1 MTKNSNGYYPYGTV
15 SRVYTSS
22 STTDSSEK
30 RYRFG
35 GKEIAGSALT
45 ELGGTGAATA
55 APYLDF
61 SARLYSPRAATWLS
75 VDPRAEK
82 YYGYS
87 PYAYCAASP
96 MNLVDPT
103 GKSWYFSLSNGAFVD
118 YIFDDDD
125 FIYLLTDD
133 QINEANGDPLLLQ
146 GYRDLDR
153 FSNSFGQMA
162 LDGTLSAA
170 VAENVL
176 KDLFNWANHSTED
189 LRGNRFITN
198 ISVAVD
204 MQKRYPVAEST
215 SSRITLYPLSGHYW
229 NGYDI
234 ISTMAHEIG
243 HILDWR
249 SGLLNNSLYNKKP
262 GYFEKRADAFAK
274 EHWSY
279 GYISNNKTREYEEHA
294 RIYGF

>member
-1 MTKNSNGYYPYGTV
+1 MLSRHSGLDPESLHQSIPAGNTRTVPGPPCGLSLFPTRLKWASGKQSPAREASQAQSHVSQQRLSCFFRRIDLPLQQTKNQFPMRRALLV
-15 SRVYTSS
+15 S
-22 STTDSSEK
+22 
-30 RYRFG
+30 
-35 GKEIAGSALT
+35 
-45 ELGGTGAATA
+45 
-55 APYLDF
+55 
-61 SARLYSPRAATWLS
+61 
-75 VDPRAEK
+75 
-82 YYGYS
+82 
-87 PYAYCAASP
+87 
-96 MNLVDPT
+96 
-103 GKSWYFSLSNGAFVD
+103 
-118 YIFDDDD
+118 
-125 FIYLLTDD
+125 
-133 QINEANGDPLLLQ
+133 LLLVCCGQ
-146 GYRDLDR
+146 VRLPAQDVKAVPDTVKIPEALRSGPGFGPNQFNFISWPDR
-153 FSNSFGQMA
+153 VVEPA
-162 LDGTLSAA
+162 PDAA
-170 VAENVL
+170 RMTRY
-176 KDLFNWANHSTED
+176 KDLFNRANHSTED

-204 MQKRYPVAEST
+204 MQNRYPVAEST